1 MSFVI
6 DGFRTAVH
14 KQPSDGLQNLRST
27 ELHIANNGA
36 GDPEA
41 IYKVAQAFAVLGDKE
56 SRPQNAPPHLENGFF
71 PYNYLA
77 TDTLLENLYR
87 ESDFRNL
94 LELARKRHESFQR
107 AFF

>member
-1 MSFVI
+1 M
-6 DGFRTAVH
+6 
-14 KQPSDGLQNLRST
+14 LRRS
-27 ELHIANNGA
+27 
-36 GDPEA
+36 
-41 IYKVAQAFAVLGDKE
+41 V
-56 SRPQNAPPHLENGFF
+56 ENGFF

-94 LELARKRHESFQR
+94 LELPRKRHESFQR